1 MAKLVL
7 RHIDFREKII
17 EISDQGI
24 WADYV
29 RNEVTYS
36 EFIAMS
42 TEDRKQ
48 MFNEYIMDVDFEELI
63 EQNRWEGIYK
73 KEPTFTDE
81 FVSGYEEE

>member
-63 EQNRWEGIYK
+63 DQNRWEGIYK
-73 KEPTFTDE
+73 EEPTFNDE

>member
-73 KEPTFTDE
+73 EEPTFTDE